1 MKKTATAIG
10 LAILA
15 YALCLVLLY
24 SQDPGGTAAWLRY
37 TPWTDICTDL
47 GLSTFFMAAALSLN
61 YLMIRRLI
69 IPNVFGPRAIACILL
84 VFLLDAV
91 LFVVMADLYTFLFE
105 TIIGRG
111 YRSRSMLAYSI
122 SAAIVGFL
130 YLSLYFAQS
139 YSMAKNAMLR
149 SQMDLLKAQ
158 VDPHFMFN
166 NFSILSGLIEEDA
179 DAAHRFLSRLSLVYR
194 YVLQNMEQDMVTIAE
209 EIKFLDSYV
218 YLMKCRYG
226 DSVMISI
233 DDNLRHTE
241 GYIPPV
247 SLQLLVENAIKHNAR
262 SDAA

>member
-158 VDPHFMFN
+158 VD
-166 NFSILSGLIEEDA
+166 LISCSTISA
-179 DAAHRFLSRLSLVYR
+179 SSR
-194 YVLQNMEQDMVTIAE
+194 D
-209 EIKFLDSYV
+209 
-218 YLMKCRYG
+218 
-226 DSVMISI
+226 
-233 DDNLRHTE
+233 
-241 GYIPPV
+241 
-247 SLQLLVENAIKHNAR
+247 
-262 SDAA
+262 